1 MHAVIV
7 SGGKQYRV
15 KEGQSIK
22 LEKLLVDVGNSIEFD
37 KILMV
42 SDGETAQVGAPY
54 LAGCTVQADVIS
66 HGRGVKVTIIKMKR
80 RKHHRK
86 TLGHRQAYTEVK
98 ITGIRTAIAA

>member
-7 SGGKQYRV
+7 TGGKQYRV

-22 LEKLLVDVGNSIEFD
+22 VEKLAEDMGNSIEFD
-37 KILMV
+37 KVLML

-54 LAGCTVQADVIS
+54 LAGCTVQAQVVG
-66 HGRGVKVTIIKMKR
+66 HGRGLKITIIKVKR

-86 TLGHRQAYTEVK
+86 TQGHRQAYTELK
-98 ITGIRTAIAA
+98 ITGIRSAKAA